1 MAEFILS
8 VAKMS
13 FLFIICFEEMSYRL
27 ISLIEVT
34 LFEVCQN

>member
-13 FLFIICFEEMSYRL
+13 FLFIIDFDEMSYRQ

>member
-1 MAEFILS
+1 MADFILS

-13 FLFIICFEEMSYRL
+13 FLFIIGFDEMSYRQ